1 MPRTFEK
8 CRGKLRGQFWLQ
20 GAQELLSGSRVLAG
34 WHRATWRNQVGMD
47 ASVDP
52 EADSSGGVWDFLN

>member
-1 MPRTFEK
+1 M
-8 CRGKLRGQFWLQ
+8 
-20 GAQELLSGSRVLAG
+20 LAG

-52 EADSSGGVWDFLN
+52 EADSNGGVWDFLN

>member
-1 MPRTFEK
+1 MPWEAQRTVLAAG
-8 CRGKLRGQFWLQ
+8 CSG
-20 GAQELLSGSRVLAG
+20 LLSRSWLLAG

-52 EADSSGGVWDFLN
+52 EADCDGGVWDFLN